1 MPESIRIIPW
11 LEGSC
16 SFYAIER
23 NGICLAD
30 KFMEQLY
37 QSDANNADALMDFL
51 EWLSQESVIRQA
63 YLRPERPELGVFA
76 MYNHKERV
84 RTRYNPSR
92 LLCSYAGTSNRILLI
107 ESGFVKS
114 KNEAIQANS
123 DANNEA
129 GFLGRITHVLNSRI
143 DTGEIVIVG
152 SELMARY
159 HDSFDISL
167 WRA

>member
-76 MYNHKERV
+76 MYNHKERA

-92 LLCSYAGTSNRILLI
+92 LLCSYAGNSNRVLLI
-107 ESGFVKS
+107 GSGFVKS

>member
-37 QSDANNADALMDFL
+37 QSDANNSDALMDFI
-51 EWLSQESVIRQA
+51 EWLSKESVIRQA

-76 MYNHKERV
+76 MFV
-84 RTRYNPSR
+84 R
-92 LLCSYAGTSNRILLI
+92 G
-107 ESGFVKS
+107 
-114 KNEAIQANS
+114 
-123 DANNEA
+123 
-129 GFLGRITHVLNSRI
+129 H
-143 DTGEIVIVG
+143 
-152 SELMARY
+152 
-159 HDSFDISL
+159 
-167 WRA
+167 

>member
-37 QSDANNADALMDFL
+37 QSDANNADALMDFI

-76 MYNHKERV
+76 MFV
-84 RTRYNPSR
+84 R
-92 LLCSYAGTSNRILLI
+92 G
-107 ESGFVKS
+107 
-114 KNEAIQANS
+114 
-123 DANNEA
+123 
-129 GFLGRITHVLNSRI
+129 H
-143 DTGEIVIVG
+143 
-152 SELMARY
+152 
-159 HDSFDISL
+159 
-167 WRA
+167 